1 MASLWDR
8 EDEFLTVRQ
17 VAGTI
22 ADDLAYTTV
31 MTILSRLHG
40 KGFVERRREGR
51 AWAYRARL
59 SQTEHAARS
68 MAAAFH
74 DVDDRRGT
82 LLKFVEQL
90 TPEEQQA
97 LRDRLARGGP

>member
-1 MASLWDR
+1 MWERA
-8 EDEFLTVRQ
+8 DEFLTVRQ

-22 ADDLAYTTV
+22 DDDLAYTTV
-31 MTILSRLHG
+31 MTILSRLHA

-51 AWAYRARL
+51 AWAYRARV
-59 SQTEHAARS
+59 SQIEHAART

-74 DVDDRRGT
+74 DADDRRGT

-90 TPEEQQA
+90 TLDEQQA
-97 LRDRLARGGP
+97 LRDRLTGGGA